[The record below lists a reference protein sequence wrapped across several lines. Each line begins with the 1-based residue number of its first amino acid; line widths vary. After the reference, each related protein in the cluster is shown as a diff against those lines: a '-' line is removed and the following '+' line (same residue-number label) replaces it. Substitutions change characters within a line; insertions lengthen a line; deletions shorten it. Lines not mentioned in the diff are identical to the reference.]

1 MPRRSEPGYRPPTDE
16 VEGLAGCL
24 LFLLFFAG
32 ETLIGG
38 VAAFGAYRLVR
49 VEQLDPGHAVA
60 CAAAFMGGLAALWYA
75 DRHCLRLTGFSAAT
89 VGLEL
94 LAWWP

>member
-16 VEGLAGCL
+16 VAGIAGWL
-24 LFLLFFAG
+24 LFLLFFVG

-38 VAAFGAYRLVR
+38 AAAFGAYRFAR
-49 VEQLDPGHAVA
+49 IEPLDVGHAAGCVA
-60 CAAAFMGGLAALWYA
+60 ALLGGLAALWYA
-75 DRHCLRLTGFSAAT
+75 DRHCLRLTGSSAT
-89 VGLEL
+89 TIGLEL